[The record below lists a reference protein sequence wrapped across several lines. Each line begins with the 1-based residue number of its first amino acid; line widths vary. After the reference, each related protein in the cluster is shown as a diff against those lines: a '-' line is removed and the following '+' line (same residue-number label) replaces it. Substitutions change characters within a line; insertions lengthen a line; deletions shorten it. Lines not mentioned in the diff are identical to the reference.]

1 MHHSN
6 EILKTNLCYLPNT
19 VRPSGFQENVFKPQF
34 IIKGEFMLIL
44 LTLKA
49 LFSLYLKKKKICQT
63 NLQSAWVFLRLSEI
77 SQACFKAVYPLNS
90 QLPDGL

>member
-1 MHHSN
+1 
-6 EILKTNLCYLPNT
+6 
-19 VRPSGFQENVFKPQF
+19 
-34 IIKGEFMLIL
+34 MLIL

-49 LFSLYLKKKKICQT
+49 LFFLYLKKKNICQT

>member
-1 MHHSN
+1 
-6 EILKTNLCYLPNT
+6 
-19 VRPSGFQENVFKPQF
+19 
-34 IIKGEFMLIL
+34 MLIL

-49 LFSLYLKKKKICQT
+49 LFSLYLKKKKYICQT